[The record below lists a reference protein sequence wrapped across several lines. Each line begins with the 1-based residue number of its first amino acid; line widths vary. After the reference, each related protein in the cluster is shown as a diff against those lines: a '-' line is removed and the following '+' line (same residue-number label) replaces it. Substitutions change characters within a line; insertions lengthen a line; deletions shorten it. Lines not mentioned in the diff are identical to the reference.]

1 MRLIDPHSKKESN
14 NVAIFSLGEQRMFL
28 PITEVYQ
35 VSSGLN
41 IVVVFMYLV
50 VIQGNAQTDC

>member
-1 MRLIDPHSKKESN
+1 MKESN
-14 NVAIFSLGEQRMFL
+14 IAIFSLGEQRMFL

-35 VSSGLN
+35 VSSGLS
-41 IVVVFMYLV
+41 IVVVFMYLI